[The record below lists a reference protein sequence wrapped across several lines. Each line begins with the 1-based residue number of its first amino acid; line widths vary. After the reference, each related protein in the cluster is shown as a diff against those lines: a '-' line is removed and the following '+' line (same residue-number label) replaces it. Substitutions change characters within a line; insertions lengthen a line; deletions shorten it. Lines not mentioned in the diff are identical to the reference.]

1 MFHRVFASFNAH
13 LSLSFCL
20 QDSTNRNECISR
32 YKLRCVRNRVCET
45 LAHAK
50 DSIHTNAHKP
60 Y

>member
-1 MFHRVFASFNAH
+1 MCSQVFNAQ
-13 LSLSFCL
+13 LSLSFL